1 MWIAE
6 LAAGAGSKMCGPPGS
21 SRRQNET
28 SYSRVRRARQRW
40 RLARGSAWPLLS
52 DSTGRSSS
60 SGTMPAGG
68 GPLSS
73 ASGTPSGAPAAW
85 PMSVSAAATRMWR
98 QK

>member
-6 LAAGAGSKMCGPPGS
+6 LAAGAGSKMAGPPGRA
-21 SRRQNET
+21 RRQNGT
-28 SYSRVRRARQRW
+28 SCSRLRRARQSW
-40 RLARGSAWPLLS
+40 RLTRGSPWPLVS
-52 DSTGRSSS
+52 ASTSLFSSS
-60 SGTMPAGG
+60 ETIPAGG